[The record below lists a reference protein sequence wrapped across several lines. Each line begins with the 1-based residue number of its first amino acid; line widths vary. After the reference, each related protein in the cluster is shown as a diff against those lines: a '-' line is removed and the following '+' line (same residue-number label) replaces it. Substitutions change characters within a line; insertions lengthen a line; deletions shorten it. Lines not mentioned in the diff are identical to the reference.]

1 MFHSIDAEREY
12 QAAMAQ
18 EHMSEGE
25 YMNAALRQY
34 AGAYGA
40 EDADRAWIS
49 TPFDTW
55 ERNPHYV
62 GLAMPHPE
70 EDVYD
75 LDEWRAFQCRPAC
88 ARICP
93 TPHSEEAEDEI
104 PF

>member
-1 MFHSIDAEREY
+1 MFDAERED
-12 QAAMAQ
+12 AMAQ
-18 EHMSEGE
+18 ESMSDGE
-25 YMNAALRQY
+25 YMHAALRQY

-40 EDADRAWIS
+40 EDADSAWIS

-62 GLAMPHPE
+62 GLPMPHPE
-70 EDVYD
+70 DDVYD
-75 LDEWRAFQCRPAC
+75 LDEWRAAQCRPAC

-93 TPHSEEAEDEI
+93 TVWSEQADEEI